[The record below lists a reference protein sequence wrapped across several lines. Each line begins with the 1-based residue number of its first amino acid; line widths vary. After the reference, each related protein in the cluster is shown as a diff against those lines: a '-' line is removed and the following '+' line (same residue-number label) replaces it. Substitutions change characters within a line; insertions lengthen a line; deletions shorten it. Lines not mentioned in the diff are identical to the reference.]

1 MRHTHSSLYWKV
13 CVINGAVLTVATLV
27 LVVSPARVSSNVVVS
42 EALVLVVG
50 MAAVLVANAVLL
62 RAALGPVD
70 RVIRAMSTA
79 QLGGPVARLEEGAGG
94 AGTRLVHSYHA
105 MLDRL
110 EHERARSSA
119 KALAAQEAERDRIA
133 RELHDQI
140 GQSLTVVLL
149 GLKHVAERAPAEVQ
163 EELDLVRDTARS
175 SLDDVRRVARELRP
189 GALDD
194 LGLLAALA
202 ALATDVDAYSGPTV
216 RRTFGA
222 GLPTLSKEAE
232 LVVYRVAQEAL
243 TNAVRHAGAQRVEL
257 SLLRVGE
264 VVVLEVVDDGRGFDT
279 GAASTDSVGLLGM
292 ADRAA
297 LVGGKVEV
305 ASAPGRGTMVRLSVP
320 VKPSAPSTGVRAGG
334 PTA

>member
-1 MRHTHSSLYWKV
+1 MRHTDSSLYWKV
-13 CVINGAVLTVATLV
+13 CVINGAVLAVATLV
-27 LVVSPARVSSNVVVS
+27 LVLSPARVSSNVVVS
-42 EALVLVVG
+42 EAVVLVVG
-50 MAAVLVANAVLL
+50 MAVVLVANALLL

-79 QLGGPVARLEEGAGG
+79 QLGGPPSRLDEGSGG

-110 EHERARSSA
+110 EHERATSNA

-149 GLKHVAERAPAEVQ
+149 GLKQVAERAPADVQ
-163 EELDLVRDTARS
+163 EELDLVRETARAG
-175 SLDDVRRVARELRP
+175 LDDVRRVARELRP

-194 LGLLAALA
+194 LGLLAALS
-202 ALATDVDAYSGPTV
+202 ALATDVDVHGGPVV

-222 GLPTLSKEAE
+222 GLPALSKEVE

-243 TNAVRHAGAQRVEL
+243 TNAVRHASAQRVEL
-257 SLLRVGE
+257 SLLRVGA
-264 VVVLEVVDDGRGFDT
+264 VVVLEVVDDGRGFDPAAT
-279 GAASTDSVGLLGM
+279 GTGSVGLLGM
-292 ADRAA
+292 TDRAA

-320 VKPSAPSTGVRAGG
+320 VQVEAPGAQAGG
-334 PTA
+334 PVP